1 MKKLTK
7 FEIDININSMNSNI
21 SSNSNSSEMITD
33 EATSSHI
40 EMLLERTRYN
50 IQTGDRDNALANLIN
65 AIALSKG
72 PDAIF
77 STLSDAR
84 EAALEESRKKEEL
97 AFNRTLLDVALKSS
111 DKLVNNDSILKD
123 MGDQEIL
130 RDVFEVCY
138 IVLSSSSPPLLL
150 LSS

>member
-1 MKKLTK
+1 M
-7 FEIDININSMNSNI
+7 NNNNSND
-21 SSNSNSSEMITD
+21 NDDT
-33 EATSSHI
+33 TSSHI

-84 EAALEESRKKEEL
+84 EAALAENRKQEEIALNK
-97 AFNRTLLDVALKSS
+97 TLLDLAIKNSNN
-111 DKLVNNDSILKD
+111 LVHNDSILKD

-130 RDVFEVCY
+130 RDAFEVY
-138 IVLSSSSPPLLL
+138 
-150 LSS
+150 